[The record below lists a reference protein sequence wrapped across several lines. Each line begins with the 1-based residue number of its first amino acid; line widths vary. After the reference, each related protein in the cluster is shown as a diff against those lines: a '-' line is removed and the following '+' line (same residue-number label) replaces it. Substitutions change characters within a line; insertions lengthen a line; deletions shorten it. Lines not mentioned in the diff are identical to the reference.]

1 MYALGILE
9 LFQLCI
15 LNNYNVIYIIFSNI
29 LHNISYIYNLFNLT
43 KKIND
48 NSDITGDQ
56 FSIFLEHFSF

>member
-29 LHNISYIYNLFNLT
+29 LHNISYIYNLFNFT